1 MNFDKS
7 DQKFIAVAHAHPDKP
22 VILQSSDSK
31 WWGWKDALSEVGIDV
46 QFLCSEYV
54 KNKYREKIGK

>member
-46 QFLCSEYV
+46 QFLC
-54 KNKYREKIGK
+54 